1 MAQPYLRFL
10 WSASQFF
17 LNVFI
22 SLDEI
27 RDLLLDFAL
36 FFYLILIHSCILTQ
50 TILLRMLRIKHSFIS
65 FFLKLF
71 DTAKVFWKTF
81 WINHCL
87 WSLSYQNR
95 WFLKILTKFFSI
107 LKTTFF
113 IWWNT
118 TLNIFLI
125 FNLRVRSLFV
135 LSIDLINRI
144 KEIFKNWINHNLRDN
159 FWVNV
164 QLIFPIWVQ
173 FLFIISCLLFLWT

>member
-36 FFYLILIHSCILTQ
+36 FFYLILIHSCVLTQ
-50 TILLRMLRIKHSFIS
+50 TILLRMLRIKHCFIP

-125 FNLRVRSLFV
+125 LNLRVRNLFI

-164 QLIFPIWVQ
+164 QLIFLIWVQ
-173 FLFIISCLLFLWT
+173 FLLIISCLLFLWT